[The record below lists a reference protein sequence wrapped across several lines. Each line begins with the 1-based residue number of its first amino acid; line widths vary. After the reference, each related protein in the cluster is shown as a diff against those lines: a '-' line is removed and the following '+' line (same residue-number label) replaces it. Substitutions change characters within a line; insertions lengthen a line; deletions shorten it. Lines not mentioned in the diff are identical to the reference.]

1 MVSFSFWRSM
11 ALYLIVKR
19 IGVANVRSIMTP
31 VLRGVLTRES
41 IWT

>member
-1 MVSFSFWRSM
+1 MVSFSFRRSM

-19 IGVANVRSIMTP
+19 IGIGNVRSITTP
-31 VLRGVLTRES
+31 VLRGVLTPES